1 MKFKRSV
8 KLTGKLDNFNYS
20 KGFIV
25 EAHRLR
31 SIFISDFWGQLQHP
45 LRTVIVSPRRSF
57 SPQWE
62 ERVLPVDDV
71 ARVFNLHQRARA
83 LPLQN
88 SVHTHTHTAITKHYF

>member
-1 MKFKRSV
+1 MPSEPCECFPESYAT
-8 KLTGKLDNFNYS
+8 LFAD
-20 KGFIV
+20 
-25 EAHRLR
+25 
-31 SIFISDFWGQLQHP
+31 
-45 LRTVIVSPRRSF
+45 RSF

-88 SVHTHTHTAITKHYF
+88 SVHTHTHSNHQTLFLEFTL